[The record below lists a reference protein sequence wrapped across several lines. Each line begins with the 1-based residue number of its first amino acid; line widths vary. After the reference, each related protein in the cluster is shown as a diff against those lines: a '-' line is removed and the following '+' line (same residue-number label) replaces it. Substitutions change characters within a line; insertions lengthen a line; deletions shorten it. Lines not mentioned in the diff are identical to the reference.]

1 MYGTSIRAGLMGGT
15 RPKFPSIYPFEERQ
29 LHAAAGISRQELDR
43 MFIDRHTE
51 TFTKSIRVINMLYP
65 SYLNLY
71 ETGEL
76 AERAAAA
83 WEILRSCTICPQNS

>member
-1 MYGTSIRAGLMGGT
+1 MYGTSIRACLMGELV
-15 RPKFPSIYPFEERQ
+15 PSSPIYPFENRQ
-29 LHAAAGISRQELDR
+29 LHAAVSVSQQELDR
-43 MFIDRHTE
+43 IFIDRHSE
-51 TFTKSIRVINMLYP
+51 TFTESTRVINMLYP

-76 AERAAAA
+76 AQRAAAA

>member
-1 MYGTSIRAGLMGGT
+1 MSGEA
-15 RPKFPSIYPFEERQ
+15 
-29 LHAAAGISRQELDR
+29 
-43 MFIDRHTE
+43 
-51 TFTKSIRVINMLYP
+51 YP

-83 WEILRSCTICPQNS
+83 WEVLRSCTICPQSR